1 MPRRRDSHRPRLTRI
16 SVRGELR
23 SEPDWDR
30 FAWALLQYA
39 KLLNAREE
47 QAKRRAPEPKA

>member
-1 MPRRRDSHRPRLTRI
+1 V

-39 KLLNAREE
+39 KLLNAQKGE
-47 QAKRRAPEPKA
+47 RRRSAPEAKS

>member
-1 MPRRRDSHRPRLTRI
+1 MPRQRRSGRPRLQRV
-16 SVRGELR
+16 SVQGELR

-39 KLLNAREE
+39 KLLNAQEADRQRTARE
-47 QAKRRAPEPKA
+47 RRP